1 MVTYFVV
8 QTYQVGKRGALIPDQ
23 PKQAR
28 DRQHLDALAV
38 RMARTCVA
46 VIAFSRA
53 GDPETGD
60 WEDAVI
66 ISQHGQVPQE
76 LLEMAG

>member
-1 MVTYFVV
+1 MVTYYVA
-8 QTYQVGKRGALIPDQ
+8 QTYQAGKRGALIPDQ

-28 DRQHLDALAV
+28 NLQHLETMVERLAL
-38 RMARTCVA
+38 TSVA
-46 VIAFSRA
+46 VIAFSRS
-53 GDPETGD
+53 GDPETGE
-60 WEDAVI
+60 WEEAVI